1 MPVVTERVALRRVT
15 PDDAGRLVELDS
27 DPEVM
32 RYLTGGVPTPLAEIV
47 DDIIPAWLDYHE
59 RFTSYGFWLAEARDD
74 GRFLGWFHLR
84 PQAGLPVD
92 EPEIGY
98 RLHRREWGK
107 GFAPEVCRALIDLAF
122 SELGAVRVYAGT
134 MAVNTAS
141 RRVMEK
147 VGLRFARAYHEDF
160 PYAIDGSEQGEVEYE
175 LTFEEWVAGR
185 ERPT

>member
-1 MPVVTERVALRRVT
+1 MPVTTERVALRRVT
-15 PDDAGRLVELDS
+15 PDDADLLVELDS

-32 RYLTGGVPTPLAEIV
+32 RYLTGGVPTPRAEIA
-47 DDIIPAWLDYHE
+47 DDIIPAWLGYHE
-59 RFTSYGFWLAEARDD
+59 RFTSYGFWIAEARDD

-84 PQAGLPVD
+84 PRAGLPQD

-98 RLHRREWGK
+98 RLRRCEWGK

-160 PYAIDGSEQGEVEYE
+160 PYAIDGAEHGEVEYE
-175 LTFEEWVAGR
+175 LRLEEWAAGR
-185 ERPT
+185 E